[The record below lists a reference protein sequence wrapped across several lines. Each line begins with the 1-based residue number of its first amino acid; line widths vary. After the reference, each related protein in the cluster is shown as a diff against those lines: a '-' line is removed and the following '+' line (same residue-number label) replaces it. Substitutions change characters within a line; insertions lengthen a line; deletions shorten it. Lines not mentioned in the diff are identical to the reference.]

1 MTWRT
6 VQSPTYLV
14 KEKQNLSAHTSARST
29 TVFVSSVVLTDE
41 LPNDSFVG
49 SGLIGVAEQDADSMS
64 DAAVRQKIR
73 VRDGQL
79 QEDINREN
87 SG

>member
-1 MTWRT
+1 M
-6 VQSPTYLV
+6 
-14 KEKQNLSAHTSARST
+14 
-29 TVFVSSVVLTDE
+29 VLTDE